1 MINDKN
7 TDLISIIVPVYKA
20 EKFIKKCVD
29 SILNQTYENI
39 EILLIDDESPDNSR
53 AICDNLASIDKRI
66 RVIHQKNTGV
76 SGARNT
82 GIRLARGDYL
92 AFVDSDDWIDKEM
105 ISVLYNL
112 MQKHNTPVSACGIE
126 MVSEKGHV
134 AYFSD
139 NINETIV
146 FSKNQALNE
155 LLDDIKLR
163 NVCYNKLY
171 KRELFEGISFPV
183 GKIFEDLSIMYR
195 IVEKCEKVV
204 YTGKPLYCYYRSD
217 GSLLRSIDPVT
228 KFDKVTACMERAKY
242 FRKHN
247 PDLFRKASWLYV
259 KCSLVVLA
267 NTSSSDNKLLKTRRK
282 TRRTLLHWI
291 KKYRSVPLPLKERVS
306 CQLLNL
312 GLPFYDLTIG
322 TACRVVSRVKTNNK
336 RMG

>member
-1 MINDKN
+1 MSYDLE
-7 TDLISIIVPVYKA
+7 TELISIVVPVYKV
-20 EKFIKKCVD
+20 EKYIKRCVD
-29 SILNQTYENI
+29 SILNQTYRNI
-39 EILLIDDESPDNSR
+39 EILLIDDESPDNSG
-53 AICDNLASIDKRI
+53 AICDKLASTDKRI

-112 MQKHNTPVSACGIE
+112 MQKYNTPVSACGIE

-146 FSKNQALNE
+146 FNKNQALNE

-171 KRELFEGISFPV
+171 KHELFEGVEFPV
-183 GKIFEDLSIMYR
+183 GKIFEDLAIMYR
-195 IVEKCEKVV
+195 IIEKCEKVV
-204 YTGKPLYCYYRSD
+204 YTGKPLYCYYRSE
-217 GSLLRSIDPVT
+217 GSLLRSIDSIT
-228 KFDKVTACMERAKY
+228 RFDKVTACMERAKY
-242 FRKHN
+242 FRKHY

-259 KCSLVVLA
+259 KSALVVLA
-267 NTSSSDNKLLKTRRK
+267 NTSSTDNKLLKVRRK
-282 TRRTLLHWI
+282 TRKNLLVWI
-291 KKYRSVPLPLKERVS
+291 KKNRYVLLPLKESVS
-306 CQLLNL
+306 CQLLKL

-322 TACRVVSRVKTNNK
+322 TACRVVSRVKTNKK
-336 RMG
+336 RMT